1 MSETC
6 LGTIDRINMKR
17 RLHAIL
23 FVFILTLL
31 TSFSYSLPRRFESFV
46 EKVEENCRRWNK
58 KEWAVAKDE
67 YSRLMAECRES
78 YDHMSEYDQQRINAA
93 IGKYRGI
100 VVKMGVEDAGDAVKK
115 YCRKIPDQL
124 KGFVS
129 AFE

>member
-17 RLHAIL
+17 RFHAIL
-23 FVFILTLL
+23 FVFLLTLL
-31 TSFSYSLPRRFESFV
+31 TSFNHSLPRRFESFV
-46 EKVEENCRRWNK
+46 EKVEDNCRRWNK

-67 YSRLMAECRES
+67 YRRLMAECRES
-78 YDHMSEYDQQRINAA
+78 YDHMSEDDQKRINAA

-100 VVKMGVEDAGDAVKK
+100 VVKIGVKDAGETVKK
-115 YCRKIPDQL
+115 YSRKIPDQL

>member
-17 RLHAIL
+17 RFHAIL
-23 FVFILTLL
+23 FVFLLILL
-31 TSFSYSLPRRFESFV
+31 TSFSYSLPSRFESFV
-46 EKVEENCRRWNK
+46 EKVEDNCRRWNK

-67 YSRLMAECRES
+67 YRRLMAECRES
-78 YDHMSEYDQQRINAA
+78 YDHMSEYDQKRINAA

-100 VVKMGVEDAGDAVKK
+100 VVKMGVEDAGEAVKK
-115 YCRKIPDQL
+115 YSGKIPDQL
-124 KGFVS
+124 KGFFS

>member
-17 RLHAIL
+17 RFHAIL
-23 FVFILTLL
+23 FVFLLTLL
-31 TSFSYSLPRRFESFV
+31 TSFSHSLPRRFESFV
-46 EKVEENCRRWNK
+46 EKVEDNCRRWHK
-58 KEWAVAKDE
+58 KEWAVAKNQ
-67 YSRLMAECRES
+67 YRKLMVECRES
-78 YDHMSEYDQQRINAA
+78 YDHMSEDDQQRINAA

-100 VVKMGVEDAGDAVKK
+100 VVKTGVEDAREVVKK
-115 YCRKIPDQL
+115 YSRKIPDQL